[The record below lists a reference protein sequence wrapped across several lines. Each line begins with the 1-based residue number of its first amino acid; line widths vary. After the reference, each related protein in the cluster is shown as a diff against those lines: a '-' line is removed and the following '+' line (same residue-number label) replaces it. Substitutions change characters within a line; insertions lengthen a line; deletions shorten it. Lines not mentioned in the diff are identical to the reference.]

1 MESSWNKIVE
11 YVSSHK
17 NSSEKEIQKLW
28 ENIFSEI
35 FGYSFL
41 RNEIDSFR
49 SITIGSKE
57 RVITDIIIKENNIDL
72 FVVELKCCNSLK
84 DGKKQL
90 ISYLKLLN
98 NEIGV
103 LIRDKIY
110 LYLYDHKKSDDEQTN
125 ISVEITK
132 NNPNGEKFVE
142 LFSKENFDK
151 EKIKEFILLKS
162 KFSNNVK
169 EIKELINSK
178 FVYDVL
184 FDYFS
189 SNDYK
194 NEEIKEALKNF
205 DFCSENKNCKI
216 MNKSHEIRESKI
228 QSKTIKNAT
237 NKNLSQE
244 IVTNDIIENI
254 PISEEDK
261 FIKKIKDLYPKLSNG
276 YVIAYKEIF
285 SNTENINYDKLYE
298 LLINEYTAN
307 RAPAPA
313 WFAKTISKKRKN
325 EEFYK
330 EIDDIYDKILD
341 FVKTYQEDAN
351 NLTKNIKKTP
361 ISLVKRYCLVNG
373 LCYEHNFKKLIEKL
387 TTNYVKIYNNEYIL
401 FKNQMYV
408 WCEYNYNYKKS
419 QDKNSIEFVK

>member
-11 YVSSHK
+11 YVNSHK

-72 FVVELKCCNSLK
+72 FVIELKCCNSLK

-125 ISVEITK
+125 IAVEITK

-151 EKIKEFILLKS
+151 EKIKEFILSTS

-189 SNDYK
+189 NNDYK

-205 DFCSENKNCKI
+205 DFCSENKNYKI
-216 MNKSHEIRESKI
+216 MNKSLEIRESKI
-228 QSKTIKNAT
+228 QSKTIKNVT
-237 NKNLSQE
+237 NTNQ
-244 IVTNDIIENI
+244 IVTNDIMENI

-276 YVIAYKEIF
+276 YIIAYKEIF

-298 LLINEYTAN
+298 ILITEYTSN
-307 RAPAPA
+307 CAPTPA
-313 WFAKTISKKRKN
+313 WFAKTIYKKRKN
-325 EEFYK
+325 EEFDK
-330 EIDDIYDKILD
+330 KIDDIYDKVLD
-341 FVKTYQEDAN
+341 FVKTYQEDKN
-351 NLTKNIKKTP
+351 NLTKNTQKTP
-361 ISLVKRYCLVNG
+361 ISLVKKYCLVNG
-373 LCYEHNFKKLIEKL
+373 LCYEHNFKKLIENL
-387 TTNYVKIYNNEYIL
+387 TTNDVKIYNKEYIL
-401 FKNQMYV
+401 LKNQLYV
-408 WCEYNYNYKKS
+408 WCEYNYKKS
-419 QDKNSIEFVK
+419 QDTNSIEFVK